1 MSIDST
7 PSAQSNITQT
17 TWRARGSWRG
27 YEGRSS
33 SNPQREGKMRG
44 LIGGLIAITGV
55 AGFYALSFGM
65 FVSGLAGPLAFLAAV
80 LGLWSMLFGI
90 PLWLLHLV
98 T

>member
-1 MSIDST
+1 
-7 PSAQSNITQT
+7 
-17 TWRARGSWRG
+17 
-27 YEGRSS
+27 
-33 SNPQREGKMRG
+33 MRG

-55 AGFYALSFGM
+55 AGFYALSIGMFVGWAWWMWMAIHFGSFGM
-65 FVSGLAGPLAFLAAV
+65 FLSGLAGPLAFLAAV